1 MVEIVFSVGLYIGAL
16 VLLVKG
22 AFAFCNISHDNVVT
36 EP

>member
-22 AFAFCNISHDNVVT
+22 AFDYCNHEHNVVT